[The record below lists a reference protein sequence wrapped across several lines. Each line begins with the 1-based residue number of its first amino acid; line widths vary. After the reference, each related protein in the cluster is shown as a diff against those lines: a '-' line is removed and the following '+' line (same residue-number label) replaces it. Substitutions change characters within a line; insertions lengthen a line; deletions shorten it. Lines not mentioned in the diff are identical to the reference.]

1 MRRLLLA
8 LPFALLPLAIAHAAD
23 TGHEADHPVQH
34 ASLGAHEHGTARLNA
49 ALDEQT
55 LELELDS
62 PAMNLVGFEHPATSD
77 ADKAA
82 VAQARAQLEQPL
94 TLFALPVAARCI
106 VAKQELHSPLFGDKP
121 EPGEAA
127 DHDDDDDDHDHDQA
141 ATDDHDAK
149 PGEHHHEHS
158 EIHAHYQF
166 QCDNA
171 AAIQQLD
178 LARLFKIF
186 PGTHKVQVQL
196 IAPSGQQG
204 LEATPANSALN
215 F

>member
-23 TGHEADHPVQH
+23 AGHEVEH

-94 TLFALPVAARCI
+94 TLFSLPVAARCI

-121 EPGEAA
+121 DPGEVA
-127 DHDDDDDDHDHDQA
+127 DHDDDDGDDDHDHG
-141 ATDDHDAK
+141 AT

-171 AAIQQLD
+171 AVIKQLN
-178 LARLFKIF
+178 LANLFKIF
-186 PGTHKVQVQL
+186 PATHKVQVQL

-204 LEATPANSALN
+204 LEASPANSALN